1 MPFKG
6 AWMGLMRAERRP
18 SRRRPQRSLEQLGRI
33 TGAVTPDDLLD
44 HIFGNFCI
52 GK

>member
-1 MPFKG
+1 
-6 AWMGLMRAERRP
+6 LRH
-18 SRRRPQRSLEQLGRI
+18 LGNI
-33 TGAVTPDDLLD
+33 TGEYDVDKDILG

>member
-1 MPFKG
+1 
-6 AWMGLMRAERRP
+6 
-18 SRRRPQRSLEQLGRI
+18 LGRI